1 MGATAKK
8 LPYSF
13 SKYFEEKH
21 NFLQV
26 LLLIRMC
33 AYMIKYLCVHEY
45 TKYDYM
51 FHKGFIKN
59 RDVLFLAAN
68 KII

>member
-1 MGATAKK
+1 MPKSYHTPFPNISKK
-8 LPYSF
+8 NIISY
-13 SKYFEEKH
+13 K
-21 NFLQV
+21 V